1 MTQYVESEE
10 LIDLGKNSNMWEME
24 VYGSH
29 LSDIFEK
36 PNISIEKRSI
46 SMEKPSY
53 LAWET

>member
-10 LIDLGKNSNMWEME
+10 LIDLGKNSNMWEMQ

-36 PNISIEKRSI
+36 PSISIEKSSI